1 MASEIKANKIS
12 PATGTAFTLGD
23 SGDTFTL
30 PSGATL
36 AVASGATISN
46 AGTAS
51 GFGVSNDYVNVALSA
66 NQAMTKNVITKVQYD
81 TEVYDPNGWWD
92 NTTNYRFQPN
102 QAGYYL
108 VIAHLGWNNAG
119 TQYEIVDG
127 YVYKNGSE
135 FMHGETLY
143 RASMQ
148 NDITISCIAQL
159 NGSSDYLEIYARHGT
174 NDNPPLDATGFNGT
188 TATNNMASFVRLT

>member
-1 MASEIKANKIS
+1 MSSLLKANSIS
-12 PATGTAFTLGD
+12 AATGSTVTI
-23 SGDTFTL
+23 
-30 PSGATL
+30 PSGTTL
-36 AVASGATISN
+36 DIASGATID
-46 AGTAS
+46 ATGATAT
-51 GFGVSNDYVNVALSA
+51 GFGVSNDFVNVALSA
-66 NQAMTKNVITKVQYD
+66 DQAMTKNVITKVQYD

-92 NTTNYRFQPN
+92 STTNYRFQPDE
-102 QAGYYL
+102 AGYYL

-119 TQYEIVDG
+119 TQYDIVDG

-143 RASMQ
+143 RASMVG
-148 NDITISCIAQL
+148 DITISCISQM

-174 NDNPPLDATGFNGT
+174 NDNPPLDATGFNAS